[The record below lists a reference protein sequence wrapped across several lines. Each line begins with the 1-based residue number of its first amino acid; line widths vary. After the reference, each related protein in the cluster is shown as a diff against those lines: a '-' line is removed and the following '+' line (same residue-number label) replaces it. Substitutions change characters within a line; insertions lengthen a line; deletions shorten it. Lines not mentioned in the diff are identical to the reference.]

1 MDSATRTI
9 VKSFSWQAMGMVTM
23 TAISYPH
30 TESLMSAL
38 TLALTS
44 SASGFVF
51 FLMHERIWNVIRWGR
66 K

>member
-1 MDSATRTI
+1 M
-9 VKSFSWQAMGMVTM
+9 KSFSWQAMGMVTM